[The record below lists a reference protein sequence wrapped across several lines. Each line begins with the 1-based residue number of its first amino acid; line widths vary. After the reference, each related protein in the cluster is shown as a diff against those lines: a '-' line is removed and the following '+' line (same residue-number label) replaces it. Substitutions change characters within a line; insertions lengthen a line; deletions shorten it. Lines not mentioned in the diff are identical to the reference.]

1 LAPVFLDL
9 TGLAVLLARGFVVV
23 VGLCLVF
30 VPCFYVLLLELY
42 GPCRIAQCRL
52 VLQQVIPVPTGF
64 LLRK

>member
-1 LAPVFLDL
+1 
-9 TGLAVLLARGFVVV
+9 VLLARGFVVV